1 MKKVHYLLLAAM
13 LPVAGLANAAFA

>member
-13 LPVAGLANAAFA
+13 LPVAGMANAAFA